1 MYVVWYRPDGTA
13 RLMDEKA
20 LSTPSLA
27 IQEPPVDN
35 ETPWELIGTKADGK
49 HLVVAFTKPTPLT
62 AEEVDRLKRSRWQAD
77 TDWLG
82 ERIVFRTAHPRT
94 RPGTSR
100 GGFAPEPAGSA
111 IDDDRF
117 LDELGTL
124 LKYDWECYYQAIMF
138 RVN

>member
-1 MYVVWYRPDGTA
+1 
-13 RLMDEKA
+13 MDEKA

-35 ETPWELIGTKADGK
+35 DTPWDLIGAEGTGK

-62 AEEVDRLKRSRWQAD
+62 AEEVDRLKRVRWQAD

-82 ERIVFRTAHPRT
+82 DRIVFRTAHPRT
-94 RPGTSR
+94 RTGPLR
-100 GGFAPEPAGSA
+100 GFAPDPAGPTM
-111 IDDDRF
+111 DEDRY
-117 LDELGTL
+117 LGELGTI